1 MLSVTDAEI
10 FKSHFGYDP
19 PSCFVCYHTEAGPMF
34 SCDMVKADPLLHPG
48 AGCPICQAVVPEF
61 DPSAS
66 SEASET
72 VWFGEFDLLSDDDH
86 TAP

>member
-1 MLSVTDAEI
+1 
-10 FKSHFGYDP
+10 
-19 PSCFVCYHTEAGPMF
+19 MF